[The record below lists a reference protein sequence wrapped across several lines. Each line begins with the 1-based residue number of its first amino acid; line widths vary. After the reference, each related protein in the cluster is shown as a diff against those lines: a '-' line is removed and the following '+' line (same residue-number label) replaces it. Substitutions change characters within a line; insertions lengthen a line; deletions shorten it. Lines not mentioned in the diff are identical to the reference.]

1 MSRVMVFLTWYLR
14 HGSKE
19 CDSSSPPAR
28 SSPHEFC
35 RPNAAIDVSR
45 SVGTRGWVGWMRGPC
60 ACPRPG
66 EMIQRVSMKPWRNRL
81 SRGQAQGP
89 HPSPHPPLVPTERRG
104 RLRPRRDDPL
114 RLEKFIRGEGGGVG
128 KGKKD
133 TGYLYKAFMVA
144 RRPSLCCSSPHLQTC
159 PHPANLPPPGPDT
172 CYITS
177 FDNDCHCSRWNGGV

>member
-35 RPNAAIDVSR
+35 RPNAARDVSR
-45 SVGTRGWVGWMRGPC
+45 PVGTRGGVGWMRGPG

-66 EMIQRVSMKPWRNRL
+66 ELIQRVSMKPWRTRH
-81 SRGQAQGP
+81 SPGQAPGP

-104 RLRPRRDDPL
+104 RSRPDARRKQLRFR
-114 RLEKFIRGEGGGVG
+114 
-128 KGKKD
+128 KD
-133 TGYLYKAFMVA
+133 TASYLVALEEILLKTSLPAWYLRTMMKAWHGNV
-144 RRPSLCCSSPHLQTC
+144 
-159 PHPANLPPPGPDT
+159 
-172 CYITS
+172 
-177 FDNDCHCSRWNGGV
+177 